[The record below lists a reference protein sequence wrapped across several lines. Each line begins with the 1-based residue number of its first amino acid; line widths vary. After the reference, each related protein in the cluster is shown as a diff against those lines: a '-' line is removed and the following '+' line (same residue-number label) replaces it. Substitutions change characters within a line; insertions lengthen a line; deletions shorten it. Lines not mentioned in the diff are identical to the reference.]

1 MSKGK
6 VAGARDG
13 WQLNIF
19 LDSLASKTRIGVVV
33 VLNLIS
39 SVPKMLIQNWFS
51 SVYATYPHKVSLN
64 KWQSELLKWKIGA
77 E

>member
-6 VAGARDG
+6 VVGARDG

-39 SVPKMLIQNWFS
+39 SVPKMLIQNRIALC
-51 SVYATYPHKVSLN
+51 YLP
-64 KWQSELLKWKIGA
+64 A
-77 E
+77 EGFIE